1 MLNQVHEV
9 INQIHLV
16 LSNPIHSYP
25 VCIQILIS
33 NRRQIQLIQLH
44 VKSKSPVVTG
54 DQKIKTSEYQT
65 YSTCPTSGQSTNIG
79 YQQNVNR
86 PKCQQTQIGFESLY
100 IICIDKIILQTTNK
114 RVDLTNSVCR

>member
-16 LSNPIHSYP
+16 LSNLIQSYP
-25 VCIQILIS
+25 VCIQTLIQ
-33 NRRQIQLIQLH
+33 NRGPFTKYLIQLIQLH

-54 DQKIKTSEYQT
+54 DQIIKTSNTKT
-65 YSTCPTSGQSTNIG
+65 YSTCPTSGQSTYTG

-86 PKCQQTQIGFESLY
+86 PKRRQTQLGFESLY
-100 IICIDKIILQTTNK
+100 IICIGKIILQTPNK
-114 RVDLTNSVCR
+114 KST